1 MKALVLSASPNEDG
15 LTAACAQAAKEGL
28 LAGGLNVEQ
37 VNLNKLNI
45 GSCAACDRGWG
56 TCRTEQRCQVE
67 DDFQALHERTYQ
79 TDALVIVTPVYWWEM
94 SESAKAFTDRVRRC
108 EAIHK
113 TESRLLDI
121 PMIMVAAAGGSGN
134 GTISCLA
141 SMERWIQHVRG
152 DRFDMISVNRW
163 TRDYK
168 ILTIEAAGKALAIQ
182 LLAKTTKPEK

>member
-1 MKALVLSASPNEDG
+1 MKALVLGASPNNDG

-28 LAGGLNVEQ
+28 LAGGVEVEF
-37 VNLNKLNI
+37 VNLNTLNI

-67 DDFQALHERTYQ
+67 DDFQALHEKTCLA
-79 TDALVIVTPVYWWEM
+79 DALVLVSPVYWWEM

-113 TESRLLDI
+113 TESRLLDM

-134 GTISCLA
+134 GTITCLA

-152 DRFDMISVNRW
+152 NRFDLIPVNRW

-168 ILTIEAAGKALAIQ
+168 LSTIQAAGKALAVH
-182 LLAKTTKPEK
+182 LLEK